1 MSTIPVTSDQGNVSI
16 DLGQI
21 QFDRSITAN
30 AVPTAAQMAEG
41 AIAINLVDRKIFTK
55 DHNGNVIT
63 LGRDYSGDIATAK
76 SEAISTS
83 NAYTDTQVTN
93 LIGGAD
99 TANDTLGKLAGR
111 IDQIAAD
118 AQSNI
123 DNLTKED
130 VGLGNVQNYG
140 ISDSVSLTAAT
151 GGSESYASS
160 AAANTAWQRGEDA
173 EANALAYADQI
184 KSDILGG
191 APPAALDTL
200 TELAAALADNDSD
213 IAAINAA
220 IAERATITYVDTELA
235 KKLDASLLSDVNDA
249 TDRAY
254 APGNVASSK
263 AVVDLR
269 TALTTSIND
278 GLALKVD
285 KASISDAIDSTSTT
299 NVASSKAVNDAHAAA
314 VAHAHSLITTFA
326 ASMDYGQTF

>member
-1 MSTIPVTSDQGNVSI
+1 
-16 DLGQI
+16 
-21 QFDRSITAN
+21 
-30 AVPTAAQMAEG
+30 MAEG

-299 NVASSKAVNDAHAAA
+299 NVASSKAVNDARAAA
-314 VAHAHSLITTFA
+314 VAHANSLITTFA